1 MAVVCFKFSILMRWE
16 GSSVWVVQRYE
27 GQAEKLSVLS
37 VGKYLETDIVSCGVL
52 EALDHTDLPH
62 VWLRPLHRN
71 AVDQARGLCCDWVDW
86 GLGVAR

>member
-16 GSSVWVVQRYE
+16 GSSVWVVQRCE

-62 VWLRPLHRN
+62 V
-71 AVDQARGLCCDWVDW
+71 
-86 GLGVAR
+86 

>member
-1 MAVVCFKFSILMRWE
+1 MAVVSGWCS
-16 GSSVWVVQRYE
+16 GV

-62 VWLRPLHRN
+62 V
-71 AVDQARGLCCDWVDW
+71 
-86 GLGVAR
+86 